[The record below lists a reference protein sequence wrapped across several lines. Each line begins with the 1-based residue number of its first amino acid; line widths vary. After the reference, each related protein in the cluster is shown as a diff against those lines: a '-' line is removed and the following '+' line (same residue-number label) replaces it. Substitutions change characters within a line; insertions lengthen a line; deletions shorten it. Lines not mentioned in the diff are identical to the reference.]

1 MMDPITYTV
10 KLQQA
15 AFMGACCAA
24 GIAAA
29 NVSRMLKGEQA
40 VMFTPA
46 HRRATEQHKPQA
58 VIAKGPSWAD
68 HYGKRA
74 HDVDV
79 EHMR

>member
-1 MMDPITYTV
+1 MIDPISTSV
-10 KLQQA
+10 KIQQA
-15 AFMGACCAA
+15 AFIGACCVA

-29 NVSRMLKGEQA
+29 NLSRLLKGEHA
-40 VMFTPA
+40 LMFLPA
-46 HRRATEQHKPQA
+46 HRRATEQHKAPSY
-58 VIAKGPSWAD
+58 VPSGPSWND